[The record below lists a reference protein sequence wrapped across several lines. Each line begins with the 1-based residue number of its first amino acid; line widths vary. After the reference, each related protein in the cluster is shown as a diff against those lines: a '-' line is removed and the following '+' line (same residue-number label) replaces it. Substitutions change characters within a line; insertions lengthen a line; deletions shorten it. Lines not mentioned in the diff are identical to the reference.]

1 MWVDGRAGPRDLRL
15 ACLACLAAAVPSLK
29 IDADAAWSA
38 AGSDQDGVDYS
49 SQFGWKPVRRGS
61 QDHAQVLTDGQG
73 HRQVMRN
80 VGDTQYLSYFTLGGQ
95 TMAGILDTGSFELV
109 VFSQICTSCGKA
121 AQYDPSLSAT
131 HRAGSMFAGQYYGS
145 GETWSQDASDQM
157 LLGPYRINQSFWEVS
172 RAKMPVL
179 FASEFHAII
188 GLGPPET
195 PAKDAWEAAARS
207 AHNISEVLS
216 TVGEVDNATLQS
228 ARDKARIA
236 VEMGKRS
243 TPLKAMNENMFSV
256 CIGKNPGSEGVLIWN
271 DTSVALYPQLF
282 HKVPVI
288 GRNSWSVK
296 AHNARLAYVRNM
308 TESHPTNGTDADG
321 EEESFHKSTS
331 ISLGCEDGCG
341 VLLDSGTSLL
351 AVPHTVINRLVQ
363 LIASPTLNCSNM
375 WELPH
380 LVFDL
385 NGKTFSLPP
394 DVYVS
399 EVSFAVPSY
408 MQSFVRLRHLGTEAQ
423 RPGSRCDLLVMESYA
438 KSNAGPLWIFG
449 MPFFRKY
456 YTSFAVGLN
465 ASERALHLAGSSPA
479 CTPTKRRVEVHDGP
493 PDMWKRSIDP
503 TQLWMPSSVQLAATT
518 EYVRL

>member
-1 MWVDGRAGPRDLRL
+1 MWAGRHARGIWALRL
-15 ACLACLAAAVPSLK
+15 ACLVTVVPSLK
-29 IDADAAWSA
+29 IDSGAVWQSV
-38 AGSDQDGVDYS
+38 DQDHDGVEHA
-49 SQFGWKPVRRGS
+49 SQFGWKPVRRSGH
-61 QDHAQVLTDGQG
+61 DHSQVLTDGQG
-73 HRQVMRN
+73 YRQVMRN
-80 VGDTQYLSYFTLGGQ
+80 FGDTQYLSYFTLGGQ

-109 VFSQICTSCGKA
+109 VFSKVCASCGKA
-121 AQYDPSLSAT
+121 SRYDPSLSAT
-131 HRAGSMFAGQYYGS
+131 HRAGTMFAGQFYGS

-157 LLGPYRINQSFWEVS
+157 LLGPYRVNQSFWEVS
-172 RAKMPVL
+172 KAKMPVL
-179 FASEFHAII
+179 LASEFHAIV

-207 AHNISEVLS
+207 AHNVSEVLS
-216 TVGEVDNATLQS
+216 TVGEVDNATVEL

-236 VEMGKRS
+236 VAMGKRS
-243 TPLKAMNENMFSV
+243 TALKTMNENMFSV
-256 CIGKNPGSEGVLIWN
+256 CIGKDPGSEGVLIWN
-271 DTSVALYPQLF
+271 DTSAALYPELF

-296 AHNARLAYVRNM
+296 AHNARLAYVKNA
-308 TESHPTNGTDADG
+308 TESRPTDGPEADG
-321 EEESFHKSTS
+321 EEESFHNSTS
-331 ISLGCEDGCG
+331 IDLGCGDGCG

-363 LIASPTLNCSNM
+363 LIASPKLNCSNM

-399 EVSFAVPSY
+399 EVSYAVPSY

-423 RPGSRCDLLVMESYA
+423 RPGRRCDLLVMESYA
-438 KSNAGPLWIFG
+438 KSDPGPLWIFG

-493 PDMWKRSIDP
+493 PDMWKRIIDP

-518 EYVRL
+518 QHVRL